1 MDYLDMYIQLLFICF
16 VLTIYCTSRY
26 YYKLLSKWLRGP
38 PTCQNNNH
46 IRYQSYNQVMNFN
59 ICENNIMIQINKVG
73 INMLNIIVEREY
85 VNMKKRDNIIS
96 IGFLNVYCFLFKI
109 DI

>member
-1 MDYLDMYIQLLFICF
+1 
-16 VLTIYCTSRY
+16 
-26 YYKLLSKWLRGP
+26 
-38 PTCQNNNH
+38 
-46 IRYQSYNQVMNFN
+46 MNFN